1 MRKIAIFIFLAMHK
15 NAECINVLVL
25 TPNFFLP
32 KYVLSPKS
40 FLSKYVLS
48 PKCFRQGDGIPQ

>member
-25 TPNFFLP
+25 TPKFLLL
-32 KYVLSPKS
+32 KYVLTRFFYMQNLRK
-40 FLSKYVLS
+40 
-48 PKCFRQGDGIPQ
+48 

>member
-25 TPNFFLP
+25 TPNFF
-32 KYVLSPKS
+32 
-40 FLSKYVLS
+40 
-48 PKCFRQGDGIPQ
+48 CFGQRDGIPP